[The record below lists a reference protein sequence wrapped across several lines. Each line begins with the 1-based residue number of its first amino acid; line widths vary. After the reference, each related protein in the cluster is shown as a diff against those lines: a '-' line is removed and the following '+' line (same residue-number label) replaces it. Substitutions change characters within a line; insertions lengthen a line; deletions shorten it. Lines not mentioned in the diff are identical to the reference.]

1 MTKQY
6 IYFNKKSLLRGLPCM
21 EFDIDNDTKIFV
33 HRLFGDESLNLEH
46 SKSLDDLQ
54 QETNRLKALLN
65 ITDESFVDF
74 ESIFKAQESVQEREN
89 EFGEYYIDGNYR
101 GFVLGVSQSWLN
113 SYVPFTKFPTME
125 ARFEDGVRKKWR
137 EFLVV
142 GNKDTQYFVEL
153 REVAKNSCN
162 IEDFKLLYN
171 YMESLVSG
179 SVKTL
184 SEAILE
190 GFILSEVK

>member
-1 MTKQY
+1 
-6 IYFNKKSLLRGLPCM
+6 M

-46 SKSLDDLQ
+46 FKSLEDLQ

-125 ARFEDGVRKKWR
+125 ARFEDGTRKKWR

-153 REVAKNSCN
+153 REVVKNSCN

-179 SVKTL
+179 SVKSL